1 MGFQNSTGF
10 VDFKDLVSWII
21 TEGKQ
26 LDLFAI
32 TAWSVWNQRNWVQV
46 QESAIDL
53 HQVAGAAKS
62 SLDDFHRSIQGQESQ
77 RRRATHTTQNHWRR
91 SPMEVVQIN
100 FDGATCSKEKKS
112 SIGVVVR
119 DVNDLVLASCAKKIH
134 QSFKVV
140 EIEFMAATTALTF
153 AKDLGFQRI
162 ILEGDSL
169 EVIQA
174 LRDKTEY

>member
-1 MGFQNSTGF
+1 
-10 VDFKDLVSWII
+10 
-21 TEGKQ
+21 
-26 LDLFAI
+26 
-32 TAWSVWNQRNWVQV
+32 
-46 QESAIDL
+46 
-53 HQVAGAAKS
+53 
-62 SLDDFHRSIQGQESQ
+62 
-77 RRRATHTTQNHWRR
+77 
-91 SPMEVVQIN
+91 MEVVQIN
-100 FDGATCSKEKKS
+100 FDGAMCSKEKKS
-112 SIGVVVR
+112 GIGVVVR
-119 DVNDLVLASCAKKIH
+119 DVNNLVLASCATKIH